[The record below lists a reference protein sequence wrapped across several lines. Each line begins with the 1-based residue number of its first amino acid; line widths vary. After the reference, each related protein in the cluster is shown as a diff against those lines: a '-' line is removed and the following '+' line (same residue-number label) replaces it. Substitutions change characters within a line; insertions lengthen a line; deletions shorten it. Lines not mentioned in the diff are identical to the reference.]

1 MGPQNILVADS
12 SQDYLLALSYAL
24 QCRFRVFACQ
34 NGLQAV
40 ELLRSQRIHLL
51 ILDLSLPELDRLR
64 LFSPGASAPMALA
77 TSRLHCSALPP
88 CVRHFDFRG
97 VIRKPAS
104 AAAVAAEAER
114 LLSQASQGPDPRLVQ
129 RLTSLSVPEG
139 LDGWKCLLVMIPS
152 YFRDPGQSFTKEL
165 YPEAGKRFHRSGAAA
180 DRDVRYAL
188 RQAWDQGDPLIWQH
202 YFPGAVKCPSNSEFI
217 RRMAEELENIEE

>member
-24 QCRFRVFACQ
+24 QCKFRVFACQ
-34 NGLQAV
+34 NGLQAL

-64 LFSPGASAPMALA
+64 LISVRSPKPMVLA
-77 TSRLHCSALPP
+77 TSRLHCAALPS

-104 AAAVAAEAER
+104 AAAVATEAER
-114 LLSQASQGPDPRLVQ
+114 LLSSILQEPDPRLVQ
-129 RLTSLSVPEG
+129 RLSSLSVPEG
-139 LDGWKCLLVMIPS
+139 LDGRKCLLVMIPS
-152 YFRDPGQSFTKEL
+152 YAADPGQSFTKEL

-188 RQAWDQGDPLIWQH
+188 QQAWDQGDPLVWQH

-217 RRMAEELENIEE
+217 RRMAEELKNMEE